1 MAISHFGGR
10 KFFNRMETE
19 KSNKVNNG
27 LIALAI
33 IAVVIGGYFYFAK
46 SGGTKMKIS
55 FPYTQSVAG
64 NNSFACESL
73 LSSDIVGS
81 PTEYLTN
88 GIEGKV
94 RKGTDKVSLTVKDTQ
109 TLTFLSG
116 ASFQAGETEGVG
128 FTILKNDNKEL
139 IAIMYNGTSINSI
152 ALNKGNGLAVWLK
165 GAADYL
171 TYGAPNGGVIY
182 LVCR

>member
-1 MAISHFGGR
+1 
-10 KFFNRMETE
+10 METE
-19 KSNKVNNG
+19 KTNKLNKG
-27 LIALAI
+27 LGAFAI
-33 IAVVIGGYFYFAK
+33 VAVVIGGYFYFANG
-46 SGGTKMKIS
+46 SGTKMKIS
-55 FPYTQSVAG
+55 FPYTQNVAS

-88 GIEGKV
+88 GIEAEV
-94 RKGTDKVSLTVKDTQ
+94 RKGTDKVSLTIKDAK

-116 ASFQAGETEGVG
+116 ASFQAGETEGIG

-139 IAIMYNGTSINSI
+139 VAIMYNGTSINSV
-152 ALNKGNGLAVWLK
+152 ALNKENGLAVWLK

-171 TYGAPNGGVIY
+171 TYGAPNGSVIY